1 MFTEGAGR
9 GGRPDDGRGWEGRKK
24 RREARADGSGA
35 SAGAGGE
42 RAWVGGGGVGGERAG
57 VGRGGVG
64 AARSGASA
72 LGSGASAPRS
82 GAGAAVR
89 RGQGRESGDLG
100 EKRRDE
106 AGRGRILG

>member
-1 MFTEGAGR
+1 MQGR
-9 GGRPDDGRGWEGRKK
+9 GGRPDDGRGWEGRKQ
-24 RREARADGSGA
+24 RREARVDGSGA

-42 RAWVGGGGVGGERAG
+42 HAWVGGERAG
-57 VGRGGVG
+57 VRGKRAEV
-64 AARSGASA
+64 
-72 LGSGASAPRS
+72 

-89 RGQGRESGDLG
+89 RGRGRESGDLG